1 MTAREIRQVR
11 KVYEVCNSRFRKMKR
26 QATSMQ
32 IILGIVLGIGIGA
45 GVALVL
51 GSGGLWLAVGLAI
64 GVAIGAAMSRKN
76 KDKDKDVEQVHQR
89 PIGNDQR
96 LTTSLK

>member
-1 MTAREIRQVR
+1 
-11 KVYEVCNSRFRKMKR
+11 MKR

-64 GVAIGAAMSRKN
+64 GIAIGAAMSRKN
-76 KDKDKDVEQVHQR
+76 KDAAQANQR
-89 PIGNDQR
+89 SAQGQQLNDQR